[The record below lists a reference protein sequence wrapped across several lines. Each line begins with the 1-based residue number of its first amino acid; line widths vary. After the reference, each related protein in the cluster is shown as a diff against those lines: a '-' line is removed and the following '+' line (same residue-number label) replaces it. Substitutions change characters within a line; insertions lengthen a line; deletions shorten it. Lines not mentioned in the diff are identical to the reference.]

1 MGEPAPCFV
10 IPLPHWAFG
19 NIHREL
25 GFVEGWASQEYT
37 SWGTSEDAGVREGA
51 SSWWGEVGEDF
62 LSV

>member
-10 IPLPHWAFG
+10 IPLPRWAFG
-19 NIHREL
+19 NIRREL

-51 SSWWGEVGEDF
+51 SSWGGEDF
-62 LSV
+62 LAV